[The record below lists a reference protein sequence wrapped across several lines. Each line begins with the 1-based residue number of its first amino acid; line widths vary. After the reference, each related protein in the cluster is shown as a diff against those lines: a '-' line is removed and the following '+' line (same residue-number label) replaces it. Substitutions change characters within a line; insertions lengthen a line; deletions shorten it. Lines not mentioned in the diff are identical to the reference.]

1 LIRLL
6 TYNIRHCLGTDGQ
19 VAPERIAEV
28 IAGCEADVVALQE
41 VDVGRARTG
50 GIDQAEEIARLL
62 GLHHHFH
69 PALHQAGERY
79 GDAILTP
86 HRSRVVRAGAL
97 PGLARRPALEPRGA
111 IWVEVEIG
119 GVMLQ
124 VVNTHLGLLGR
135 ERVAQVN
142 ALLGADWFGHPAC
155 RAPYLLMGDLNATPW
170 SRAYR
175 RLAGRLTDV
184 RRIGQTGSGRATF
197 PTHFPLLRLDHVFV
211 GSGIGVGRVQVVRSG
226 LARIASDH
234 LPLLAEID
242 IGAERP
248 AKAAE
253 PAGLLAGEIG

>member
-1 LIRLL
+1 MLRL
-6 TYNIRHCLGTDGQ
+6 N
-19 VAPERIAEV
+19 
-28 IAGCEADVVALQE
+28 
-41 VDVGRARTG
+41 
-50 GIDQAEEIARLL
+50 
-62 GLHHHFH
+62 HHFH
-69 PALHQAGERY
+69 PALHLESEQY

-97 PGLARRPALEPRGA
+97 PCLVRRPGLEPRGA

-119 GVMLQ
+119 GVVLQ
-124 VVNTHLGLLGR
+124 VVNTHLGLLGS

-155 RAPYLLMGDLNATPW
+155 RTPYLLMGDLNATPW

-184 RRIGQTGSGRATF
+184 RRIGRTGFGRATF

-211 GSGIGVGRVQVVRSG
+211 GAGIRVGRVQVIRTQ

-242 IGAERP
+242 IGADHSSVSADR
-248 AKAAE
+248 AGAVAAE
-253 PAGLLAGEIG
+253 IR